1 MDIKKNKKA
10 DKYADYRYEIV
21 TPEELREAKYLISL
35 GLFDDMADYIEC
47 TTRAEIRI
55 MKREDAKKKKRNE
68 ARKKKRV
75 EARKQKLADI
85 KETRK
90 AA

>member
-10 DKYADYRYEIV
+10 DKYADYRYKIV

-35 GLFDDMADYIEC
+35 GLFDDMEDYIEC

-55 MKREDAKKKKRNE
+55 MKREDAKKKKRAN
-68 ARKKKRV
+68 ARKKKR
-75 EARKQKLADI
+75 EEMKRD
-85 KETRK
+85 K